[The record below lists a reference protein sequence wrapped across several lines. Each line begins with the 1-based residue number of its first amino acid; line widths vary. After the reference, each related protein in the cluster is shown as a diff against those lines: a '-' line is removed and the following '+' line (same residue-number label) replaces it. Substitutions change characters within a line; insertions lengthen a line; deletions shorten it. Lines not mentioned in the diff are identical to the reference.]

1 MSWQRIESSTVDPDI
16 TDGLSARVADPLW
29 FLARQFQT
37 GEFRGEDAATPILM
51 TVRSETVPVDRW
63 QHGPTGAAGP
73 IHTHGRTV
81 PLEPIVEAE
90 PHAAGPGSE
99 RVGAEAAHQLI
110 TRLRTVPGLGDGP
123 RTKLIALLRTNYP
136 LDQEKTSTHGQ
147 QDRAGNRRLKALARH
162 LFDGAVFAAK
172 VAAEP
177 SIVPDLLAEAGV
189 PKNLTA
195 RMAAAIAL
203 WGADLAAVFVIPDAA
218 SPWNPSRME
227 YEFRVGSPAGEKQG
241 FALEAKDYGGGR
253 LDWFSFDAVGFHP
266 REDSVKP
273 TSASSTMLPVPLTY
287 PGQPASRFWETEE
300 GDVYFGAVSADQ
312 EDMALVALA
321 AYATVYGDDW
331 WQVPLTVPT
340 GTLARIT
347 EVVVLDDFGGRTT
360 VPSSAVLDGPSR
372 VFSFFELTGDAS
384 ADRDL
389 APLLFLPP
397 TVQATDAGRPLD
409 DVTMG
414 RDEVANL
421 AWAVEH
427 RVTGSYG
434 RGIDPLAAAAGT
446 GTRSA
451 PPPNSNGTDDRW
463 VFDLGGD
470 VPGNWLPLFPVR
482 LGAAGT
488 VGLQRGRVPVPAERR
503 TRGALSQ
510 VLEPDDRLI
519 IEESEVPR
527 AGLRV
532 QRRYQS
538 ARTPDG
544 RLRVWLGR
552 QKGPG
557 RPTADGTVSF
567 DVLRGPQAE

>member
-1 MSWQRIESSTVDPDI
+1 MSWLRIESSTVDPDI
-16 TDGLSARVADPLW
+16 TDGLSARVADPMW
-29 FLARQFQT
+29 FLARQYQT
-37 GEFRGEDAATPILM
+37 GEFRGEDAATPILVSV
-51 TVRSETVPVDRW
+51 TSETVPIDRW
-63 QHGPTGAAGP
+63 QHGPTGSAGP
-73 IHTHGRTV
+73 IEAHDPTV

-90 PHAAGPGSE
+90 AHAAGPGGA
-99 RVGAEAAHQLI
+99 RVGAEAAHQLV
-110 TRLRTVPGLGDGP
+110 TRLRTVSGLKDEQRRHLIELLQESFPLQPTSDRWRQDKAGD
-123 RTKLIALLRTNYP
+123 
-136 LDQEKTSTHGQ
+136 
-147 QDRAGNRRLKALARH
+147 RRLNALSRY

-172 VAAEP
+172 AAADPGLVAG
-177 SIVPDLLAEAGV
+177 LLAELGLS
-189 PKNLTA
+189 KTA
-195 RMAAAIAL
+195 AVRVTATIAL
-203 WGADLAAVFVIPDAA
+203 WAADLASVFVIPDTD

-227 YEFRVGSPAGEKQG
+227 YEFRVGGPAGEKQG

-266 REDSVKP
+266 RDHQIKP
-273 TSASSTMLPVPLTY
+273 TARRSTVLPVPLTY

-300 GDVYFGAVSADQ
+300 GDVYFGDVSADQ

-331 WQVPLTVPT
+331 WQIPLTVPT
-340 GTLARIT
+340 GTLARVT
-347 EVVVLDDFGGRTT
+347 EVAVLDDFGGRTI
-360 VPSSAVLDGPSR
+360 VPASAVLDGPER
-372 VFSFFELTGDAS
+372 VFSFFELTGDTS
-384 ADRDL
+384 ADRDI

-397 TVQATDAGRPLD
+397 TVQATDASRPLD

-434 RGIDPLAAAAGT
+434 RGIDPLAVAAGD
-446 GTRSA
+446 GNRSA
-451 PPPNSNGTDDRW
+451 PPPNQAGVDDRW

-482 LGAAGT
+482 LGAGGS
-488 VGLQRGRVPVPAERR
+488 VGLQRGRVPVPSERR

-510 VLEPDDRLI
+510 VLEPNDRLI

-527 AGLRV
+527 AGLRI

-557 RPTADGTVSF
+557 RPTADATVSF
-567 DVLRGPQAE
+567 DVLRGPHLD